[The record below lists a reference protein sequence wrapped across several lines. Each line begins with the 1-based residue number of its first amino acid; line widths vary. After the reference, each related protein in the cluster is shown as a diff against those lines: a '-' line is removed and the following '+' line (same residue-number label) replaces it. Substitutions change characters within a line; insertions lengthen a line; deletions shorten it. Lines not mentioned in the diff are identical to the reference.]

1 MFKNHFKLAL
11 RKLKKEKLYSFVNI
25 FGLTIGLTAFL
36 LISLYVRD
44 ELSFDKFHTNKDNIY
59 RLVSEHERLGIR
71 SAIASDF
78 VEYFSHDMPQVDS
91 YTRLLGVDEKV
102 LVGHDEEHFNVPGV
116 FFADPNFFDFFS
128 FELKKGSPETVF
140 VNGGE
145 AVISESLSQKLFVF
159 EKALDYVKYS
169 EFENIDT
176 DEVKD
181 LLKSYV
187 ERLTGEVKSQTPEY
201 NKPLVGTIRDTL
213 KELMQKELEQLPE
226 TLKDLE
232 PVQRL
237 NVLCKLIPYVLPKVE
252 AVHSEKGEPEIEN
265 KTTFS
270 GYQW

>member
-1 MFKNHFKLAL
+1 MN
-11 RKLKKEKLYSFVNI
+11 KKEIKALEGYFKTENKYWNSHTFDILKEVLKLGNFENPEIPLMLFSNAI
-25 FGLTIGLTAFL
+25 DI
-36 LISLYVRD
+36 LIEQHETPLQAVKNF
-44 ELSFDKFHTNKDNIY
+44 EKETDKQK
-59 RLVSEHERLGIR
+59 L
-71 SAIASDF
+71 
-78 VEYFSHDMPQVDS
+78 
-91 YTRLLGVDEKV
+91 
-102 LVGHDEEHFNVPGV
+102 
-116 FFADPNFFDFFS
+116 
-128 FELKKGSPETVF
+128 
-140 VNGGE
+140 
-145 AVISESLSQKLFVF
+145 SLSQKLFVF

-176 DEVKD
+176 DEIKD

-187 ERLTGEVKSQTPEY
+187 ERLTGEVKSQKPEY

-237 NVLCKLIPYVLPKVE
+237 NVLCKLIPYVLPKIE
-252 AVHSEKGEPEIEN
+252 AVHSEKGEPETEN